1 MFISGSLKRRAV
13 EFYREQIT
21 DFDYNSFYTSD
32 LYFSYDGCLVFNKL
46 GLNDSDKLR
55 TRQED
60 LINKG
65 IDNTLRKAHDLDV
78 NSALVAIELDKL
90 QMTPR
95 RISYALFECFYSLV
109 IHATDSDDFKIKAY
123 KFAKFREYL
132 CSLGEVTQWELDIMI
147 NLFMRGLSYKPWSVA
162 KEERRVFGIEE
173 NNSDNYINTI
183 NLGKFIAP
191 ERVANIA
198 PEINSHTPDINY
210 SAPFYFA
217 LKDPI
222 QAEAFLNWWRQNHF
236 IREELLIEQNIPET
250 LAKLV
255 RKIDIS
261 ELPF

>member
-1 MFISGSLKRRAV
+1 MFISGSLKRKAV
-13 EFYREQIT
+13 DFYREQIT
-21 DFDYNSFYTSD
+21 DFDKSGFYTNE
-32 LYFSYDGCLVFNKL
+32 LYFSYYGSLIFNKF
-46 GLNDSDKLR
+46 GWNDSDKLR
-55 TRQED
+55 ARQED

-65 IDNTLRKAHDLDV
+65 MDNTLRKAHDLDI
-78 NSALVAIELDKL
+78 NNALVAIELNKIF
-90 QMTPR
+90 MTTR

-109 IHATDSDDFKIKAY
+109 IHATDSEDFKIKAY

-132 CSLGEVTQWELDIMI
+132 CSLGAITQWELDIMI

-173 NNSDNYINTI
+173 KISGAYLNTI
-183 NLGKFIAP
+183 NLGKFVAP
-191 ERVANIA
+191 ERVINIA
-198 PEINSHTPDINY
+198 PEINSHMLGIKY

-222 QAEAFLNWWRQNHF
+222 QAEAFLNWWRQNPF
-236 IREELLIEQNIPET
+236 INEELLIEQNIPET
-250 LAKLV
+250 LVKLV